1 MFELFLKLSLMIYR
15 DFFTVSKMRR
25 FQNWMF
31 MLAFIGLT
39 GFYGRSQT
47 IQLGSGTGTTSYF
60 PLYYNYDYNY
70 SQTIYTAAEM
80 QAQGASAT
88 GGTITK
94 IRFKST
100 STVATSNW
108 IDWVV
113 YLGNTPNVGF
123 ASVASFIP
131 TSSMTEVFNGQIPA
145 NVTAGQ
151 WMEITL
157 TTPFVWN
164 GTDNIVVAID
174 ENTSAY
180 GGSTSWQGY
189 TLAPSTGSKG
199 IYFYQDGTDIDPLS
213 PTASTQ
219 NATNTVAQIQFD
231 GTLMDACSGVP
242 TGGTTVLT
250 PTSGNPNS
258 ALTGTVTGST
268 MATGLTYQWQYSDD
282 AGATWN
288 DIVGQTSATLATNA
302 MAVFGTRQYRRAI
315 YCGLDVAYSTPATF
329 TTQLTYCTPVYT
341 STSDYT
347 SAFSTNGA
355 IANVSYTYPGT
366 YQQYTNK
373 TTDTIKAFIGNSFN
387 FSHTY
392 VGGSNTI
399 RIWVDWNSDGTFD
412 NATEQVFLS
421 SPLGGTATQTG
432 TIAIPGTAA
441 VGNYRMRI
449 RSRFSTTTPGACS
462 SETFGSAIDYT
473 LSTITF
479 PATPPAPTQAVGTP
493 TCTAGTD
500 LSIAGTPGA
509 NETWYWQTTANG
521 TSTANN
527 ATTPWTVFNNGTF
540 YVRTFNSLYNV
551 WSAADSIVVTNFPVA
566 ATPPVPT
573 AGANPA
579 CMSTTLTAATPPVG
593 TTYYWQTTLNGVD
606 NTNDASTPLNITS
619 TGTYYLSA
627 FETSTGCWSNTSD
640 LTVSVGQYI
649 PAAPTATPDFYNMC
663 SGGTSQFISASAPMS
678 GSVTSAAI
686 PTVGSTK
693 YASPTNTSALSDCP
707 IPISINVPVGATIT
721 GVDVAYTM
729 TAHSASFAYMSEQ
742 RSYLRCT
749 SPGGVAEA
757 SLSNGVGSTSGTY
770 TYNRTNLPIANAV
783 SSTGIVNFE
792 LHGFH
797 TYGSSDPCGIVYSQ
811 FDPNS
816 IVVTVNYTFPPSS
829 VNWFDAATNGTNL
842 GTGSPF
848 EAVGT
853 SVLPSPTVNGS
864 YQFFAE
870 SYSQGCT
877 STSRTLVTVNVN
889 DVNVDL
895 TVTDASC
902 NTGNDGSFT
911 ISNVYC
917 GSGMPYTYSV
927 DGGAFSTNTGGLTVG
942 NHTVVVKD
950 GSGNTSSTYTITVN
964 GAAGPSAASVV
975 SYNNSQATI
984 NWTAGG
990 SETSWNIEW
999 GAPGFTPG
1007 TGTELGSATANTNPY
1022 TINGLSGNT
1031 EYDIYISADCGTGI
1045 AGDWTPT
1052 NVWTLCDI
1060 QAIPYFESFDTTSTT
1075 IDCWSNEYV
1084 SGTEDWTIGSGS
1096 DAIITSPY
1104 EGTNNAVFVTTAGD
1118 TTKLVSPMI
1127 DMTGQDSVAMTFA
1140 YGQPNWIGD
1149 QNTTRIF
1156 AKSISGT
1163 WQLLDTKSNDQ
1174 SSWNVD
1180 TLFIPHLG
1188 DTMLIAFEGI
1198 SDWGHANVIDA
1209 VSVSP
1214 CTITPGVDGSMNVC
1228 RLSNTIDLNTVITPG
1243 ETWGKWLF
1251 PSNQGVVSGSI
1262 FNVSTLANGSYTLYY
1277 VVETPCAND
1286 TTIATVVVYN
1296 PSNAG
1301 QDGTITAC
1309 RNQPIN
1315 LLSGLNGNVDM
1326 NGTWYDPTLVA
1337 MPNASLMTA
1346 NFPGQYNY
1354 KYVTSNGVC
1363 PNDTSNV
1370 VVNVQSCDWLAI
1382 DENVFTDVSIYPNP
1396 STGIVNIEVP
1406 IDNMNLEVTD
1416 INGRVIESIK
1426 NTIKAGVNTVSLKE
1440 VERGVYFF
1448 KVTNGDA
1455 SKVFRVVIQ

>member
-1 MFELFLKLSLMIYR
+1 MNYR

-213 PTASTQ
+213 PSASNQ
-219 NATNTVAQIQFD
+219 NVTNTVAQIQFD

-341 STSDYT
+341 MTSDYT

-355 IANVSYTYPGT
+355 VANVTYTYPGT

-373 TTDTIKAFIGNSFN
+373 TTDTIKAVIGNSFN

-399 RIWVDWNSDGTFD
+399 RIWVDWNGDGTFD

-462 SETFGSAIDYT
+462 SESYGSAIDYT
-473 LSTITF
+473 LSTIAL
-479 PATPPAPTQAVGTP
+479 PVPPAITEAASPS
-493 TCTAGTD
+493 CTTGAI
-500 LSIAGTPGA
+500 LSTTGTPGT
-509 NETWYWQTTANG
+509 NEAWYWQTTATG
-521 TSTANN
+521 TSTAND
-527 ATTPWTVFNNGTF
+527 ATNSWAVFTNGTY
-540 YVRTFNSLYNV
+540 YVRTFNSLYSV
-551 WSAADSIVVTNFPVA
+551 WGNADSIMVSDIPVA
-566 ATPPVPT
+566 NDPT
-573 AGANPA
+573 NLVAAANPA
-579 CMSTTLTAATPPVG
+579 CVSTQISVDAPSAGQTN
-593 TTYYWQTTLNGVD
+593 YWQGTNSNGID
-606 NTNDASTPLNITS
+606 QTSDASTPYTVNT
-619 TGTYYLSA
+619 TGTYYVRA
-627 FETSTGCWSNTSD
+627 YDATSQCWSNSVSIAVTINTAIPNDPIANPSQYYICTTD
-640 LTVSVGQYI
+640 LSAI
-649 PAAPTATPDFYNMC
+649 
-663 SGGTSQFISASAPMS
+663 ISAETTIGGP
-678 GSVTSAAI
+678 GSLTTITTGGNGCTNGNMFNITALGSMITINSFDIIPNSTSAQ
-686 PTVGSTK
+686 TV
-693 YASPTNTSALSDCP
+693 
-707 IPISINVPVGATIT
+707 NV
-721 GVDVAYTM
+721 Y
-729 TAHSASFAYMSEQ
+729 YK
-742 RSYLRCT
+742 
-749 SPGGVAEA
+749 
-757 SLSNGVGSTSGTY
+757 SGTY
-770 TYNRTNLPIANAV
+770 VGSETNAGAWTLVGNYPINGTGGVLYNLDIADFNIPA
-783 SSTGIVNFE
+783 GA
-792 LHGFH
+792 
-797 TYGSSDPCGIVYSQ
+797 TYGIYIDYDAQYTTVPAGTTYANSDISVAVGAGLCTAFGG
-811 FDPNS
+811 FNS
-816 IVVTVNYTFPPSS
+816 PRAFNGKINYTSS
-829 VNWFDAATNGTNL
+829 VPVSAVWYDAMTGGNQV
-842 GTGSPF
+842 GTGNPF
-848 EAVGT
+848 ETVGT
-853 SVLPSPTVNGS
+853 TLLPTVTAGS
-864 YQFFAE
+864 YDFFVASENGGCE
-870 SYSQGCT
+870 ST
-877 STSRTLVTVNVN
+877 NRAKVTVNVN
-889 DVNVDL
+889 TVYVDL
-895 TVTDASC
+895 LTIDASC
-902 NTGNDGSFT
+902 NTGSDGSFVLN
-911 ISNVYC
+911 NVNC
-917 GSGMPYTYSV
+917 GAAPFSYSV
-927 DGGAFSTNTGGLTVG
+927 DGGAFGAIPTDLSVG
-942 NHTVVVKD
+942 QHTVQVKD
-950 GSGNTSSTYTITVN
+950 ANGDTSAVYTIAIN

-1007 TGTELGSATANTNPY
+1007 TGTELGSATANTNSY
-1022 TINGLSGNT
+1022 TINGLLGNT

-1104 EGTNNAVFVTTAGD
+1104 EGTNNAVFVTTSGD

-1127 DMTGQDSVAMTFA
+1127 DMTGQDSVALTFA
-1140 YGQPNWIGD
+1140 YGQPVWFGD

-1198 SDWGHANVIDA
+1198 SDYGHANVIDA

-1228 RLSNTIDLNTVITPG
+1228 RLSNTVDLNTVITPG

-1262 FNVSTLANGSYTLYY
+1262 FNVSTLASGSYTLYY

-1448 KVTNGDA
+1448 KITNGDA